1 VILRGTVQAG
11 RIVVEGALTLQD
23 GDEVMIVVREP
34 GVAAAQPTGASLW
47 PAIAETLRLAE
58 RLGDELRA
66 AAEPPPLLAILPA
79 ERRPARGVVRAAAT
93 GRR

>member
-23 GDEVMIVVREP
+23 GDEVMIVVGAP
-34 GVAAAQPTGASLW
+34 GVAAQPVEDSLW

>member
-11 RIVVEGALTLQD
+11 RIVVEGALTLKD
-23 GDEVMIVVREP
+23 GDEVMVVVGEP
-34 GVAAAQPTGASLW
+34 GVAAARPTGDSLW

-66 AAEPPPLLAILPA
+66 AAEPPRLVILPA
-79 ERRPARGVVRAAAT
+79 ERRPARGVVPAAAT
-93 GRR
+93 ARR